1 MYKIAPA
8 QDITFKTDNH
18 IYKKRT
24 KFLKLNFIFIY
35 KMDYTAFEKVLS

>member
-18 IYKKRT
+18 IYKK
-24 KFLKLNFIFIY
+24 KDKIFEIKLYIY
-35 KMDYTAFEKVLS
+35 IQNGLYGF